1 MKCSAYIVSVDS
13 GFSPNP
19 FGRSCTLACCK
30 PTIRRNAEVGDIIVG
45 SGSCGSG
52 LSGRLIY
59 AMRVGRILS
68 LQDYWDSYPSKRPSA
83 KTPITQRG
91 DAVWHKDSSG
101 TWRGVRGA
109 LHDHRQRDRDLRGEN
124 ALIAS
129 EFYYFGSDAIQVPS
143 EYSAILATTQG
154 HKNTHDAKL
163 IGRFWSW
170 LTRSARKRGRIG
182 SPFEF
187 TPTGCHTQRTAEEDE
202 DITCG

>member
-30 PTIRRNAEVGDIIVG
+30 PTIRRKAEVGDIIVG
-45 SGSCGSG
+45 SGSCGCG

-59 AMRVGRILS
+59 AMRVGRILP

-129 EFYYFGSDAIQVPS
+129 ESYYFGRDAIQVPS

-187 TPTGCHTQRTAEEDE
+187 TPTGCHTQRTEEEDE